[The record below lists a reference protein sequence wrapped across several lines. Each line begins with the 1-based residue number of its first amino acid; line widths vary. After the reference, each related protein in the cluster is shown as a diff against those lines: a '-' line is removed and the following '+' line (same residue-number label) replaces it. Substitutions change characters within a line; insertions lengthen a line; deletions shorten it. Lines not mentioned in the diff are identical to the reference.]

1 MVEHW
6 AFNLMVAGSSPA
18 TPRLDTYSNYM
29 ITKESVFQRSL
40 RFGPVV
46 LKGPSIVARLCSQ
59 IARPLAPT
67 SRLNIIYSKARSPNR
82 PDRSEGESFSAP
94 SLEVPSYRA
103 KIGAAFLFENVRKA
117 KKKNSSFRTFP
128 IKTGQRSRTQRRDF
142 NEEMKKGP

>member
-1 MVEHW
+1 
-6 AFNLMVAGSSPA
+6 MVAGSSPA

-59 IARPLAPT
+59 IAPCTHLTPQHHLFESALAKP
-67 SRLNIIYSKARSPNR
+67 PG
-82 PDRSEGESFSAP
+82 PDRTEGESFSAP

-117 KKKNSSFRTFP
+117 KKKNSIEPFQS
-128 IKTGQRSRTQRRDF
+128 KQGKGVARSAETLMR
-142 NEEMKKGP
+142 K

>member
-18 TPRLDTYSNYM
+18 TPRLDTSSNYM

-59 IARPLAPT
+59 IAPCTHLTPQHHLFESALAKPPGP
-67 SRLNIIYSKARSPNR
+67 K
-82 PDRSEGESFSAP
+82 G
-94 SLEVPSYRA
+94 
-103 KIGAAFLFENVRKA
+103 KAFLPPPSKYPPIELRLGLPFYLKMSEKR
-117 KKKNSSFRTFP
+117 KKKSSFRTFP